1 MAKFRKLPVVIEAV
15 ECAEVKRNIYDAPA
29 SLPQWIID
37 SYSEVKLVNF
47 PGGIMVRTTDGNTF
61 ASLGD
66 WIIRDVG
73 GELYTCKPEVFKR
86 TYEAVE

>member
-1 MAKFRKLPVVIEAV
+1 MVIEAI
-15 ECAEVKRNIYDAPA
+15 ECTEVKQNIYSEPT

-37 SYSEVKLVNF
+37 SYSEVKLVIF

-61 ASLGD
+61 ASPGD

-73 GELYTCKPEVFKR
+73 GELYTCKPNIFVEA
-86 TYEAVE
+86 YEAVE

>member
-1 MAKFRKLPVVIEAV
+1 MAKFRKRPVVIEAI
-15 ECAEVKRNIYDAPA
+15 ECAEVKRNIYDAPT

-37 SYSEVKLVNF
+37 SYNEVKLVIF

-61 ASLGD
+61 ASIGD

-73 GELYTCKPEVFKR
+73 GELYTCKPNIFVE
-86 TYEAVE
+86 TYDAVE